1 MKTHKNLLKM
11 FLLSLLLCG
20 YECQPENLDLKYQP
34 LGTVVL
40 TANNL
45 LMVQYHQGLPDN
57 YSGEDY
63 KNILKEKNQL
73 MYQRLQPY
81 RVTVQKLADKFKV
94 SVFDGNTLV
103 LTDWSCTE
111 GKIDCW
117 SYKNE
122 CLPDTMHVPCD
133 Q

>member
-1 MKTHKNLLKM
+1 MQTYRTIFNLIILS
-11 FLLSLLLCG
+11 SLLGFYGC
-20 YECQPENLDLKYQP
+20 PNDDPDLKYQP
-34 LGTVVL
+34 LGPAVL
-40 TANNL
+40 AANNK
-45 LMVQYHQGLPDN
+45 LMVLYPQGPPDN

-63 KNILKEKNQL
+63 KNLLKGSNQTS
-73 MYQRLQPY
+73 YDRLQPY
-81 RVTVQKLADKFKV
+81 RVTVQKLANKFKV
-94 SVFDGNTLV
+94 SVFDGSTLV

-122 CLPDTMHVPCD
+122 CLPDTMHVQCD